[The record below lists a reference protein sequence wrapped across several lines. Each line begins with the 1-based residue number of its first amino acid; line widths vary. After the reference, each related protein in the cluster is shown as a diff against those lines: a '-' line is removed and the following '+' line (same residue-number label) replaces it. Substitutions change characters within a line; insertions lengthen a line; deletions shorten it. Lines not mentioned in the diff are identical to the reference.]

1 MSSLTG
7 ALFGKKS
14 TPINNPTTYE
24 TLPDFGKDL
33 LKQLIDQGQSF
44 ATANPTYSAPE
55 RDVLNMLV
63 KGVGTPSIGG
73 FNFGQRA
80 SDAFGNAG
88 SMYDAAAGY
97 LESSMPFLNR
107 GGSAITS
114 GEIGSSISDFMNP
127 FENEVVA
134 NTARDIS
141 TMGSGLFSDAR
152 SLISDAGA
160 SGSNRGDFLAQGIAK
175 DMTNTLG
182 DFSSN
187 LRNTGFQS
195 AASNALSR
203 LMGDR
208 SNALTAGGSMINA
221 AGTANQTGAGYGQNA
236 NALMGARMNMDT
248 LRGTNRDRIMS
259 DLNNTMSAGGQIRQ
273 EPLLNMDMLA
283 QLFNLIPQGGGNV
296 AAMRDNKGFLGRAAD
311 IVGTFMKAGGA

>member
-1 MSSLTG
+1 MSSLSG
-7 ALFGKKS
+7 GLFGKKS

-24 TLPDFGKDL
+24 TLPDFGKEL
-33 LKQLIDQGQSF
+33 LQSLVERGQAFDKAS
-44 ATANPTYSAPE
+44 PTYSAPE
-55 RDVLNMLV
+55 RNVLDMFV
-63 KGVGTPSIGG
+63 KGIGTPSIGG
-73 FNFGQRA
+73 FNFGQQA
-80 SDAFGNAG
+80 NTSFGKAG
-88 SMYDAAAGY
+88 GMFDTAKQY
-97 LESSMPFLNR
+97 LADSMPFLNR
-107 GGSAITS
+107 GGSAIT
-114 GEIGSSISDFMNP
+114 GDEIGSSIKDFMNP

-134 NTARDIS
+134 NTARDIN

-195 AASNALSR
+195 AAQNALSR

-221 AGTANQTGAGYGQNA
+221 AGTANQTGQGYGNTA
-236 NALMGARMNMDT
+236 SALMGARMNMDD
-248 LRGTNRDRIMS
+248 LRNSNRSRVID
-259 DLNNTMSAGGQIRQ
+259 DLGRTMDAAGQIRQ
-273 EPLLNMDMLA
+273 EPMLNMDMLA
-283 QLFNLIPQGGGNV
+283 KLFQLIPTGGGNV
-296 AAMRDNKGFLGRAAD
+296 AAMRDNPGFLGRAAP
-311 IVGTFMKAGGA
+311 IVSSFMGKGA